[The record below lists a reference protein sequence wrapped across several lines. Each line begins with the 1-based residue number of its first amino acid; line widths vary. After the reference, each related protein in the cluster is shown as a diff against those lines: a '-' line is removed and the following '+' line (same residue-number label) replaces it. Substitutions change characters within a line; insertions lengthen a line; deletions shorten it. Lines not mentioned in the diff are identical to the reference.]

1 MIYPQKTIR
10 LKGNQRAEFRS
21 PTAADAADMLHYLKT
36 CAQETE
42 FILRYP
48 EECVETPE
56 QEAEY
61 LERVN
66 QSETDVMIA
75 AFVNGVLAGNCQL
88 MMNKRLK
95 TKHRAMV
102 AIGLVQQ
109 YWNMGIGTA
118 MFREMIAIAK
128 ENGVSQLELEYI
140 EGNDRAR
147 HLYEKMGFVAV
158 AEHPNAVQLKDGT
171 MRKEILMIKQL

>member
-1 MIYPQKTIR
+1 MIYQQKTIA
-10 LKGNQRAEFRS
+10 LKNNQTAEFRS
-21 PTAADAADMLHYLKT
+21 PTASDAADMLHYLKT

-48 EECVETPE
+48 EECVETQE

-88 MMNKRLK
+88 MMNHRLK

-102 AIGLVQQ
+102 AIGIVQQ

-118 MFREMIAIAK
+118 MFREMIGVAK
-128 ENGVSQLELEYI
+128 EHGISQLELEYI
-140 EGNDRAR
+140 EGNDRGR
-147 HLYEKMGFVAV
+147 YLYEKMGFVAV
-158 AEHPNAVQLKDGT
+158 AEHPNAVRLKDGT